1 MNKKNEKYDLI
12 CSLGGN
18 CMATSQIRQRG
29 LRVASLPFDW
39 TFIVNDKPLYK
50 LAEGFKNK
58 FKDFFLKENLQ
69 EMTDEEKAKTAHED
83 MAKYVDTFSN
93 YYYIN
98 HFQKNIE
105 IDNEYEKVKEK
116 YDRRIE
122 RFIAF
127 VEKADSILFVLS
139 TFMKIDEKPIINLY
153 KTLLEIYPNKIFK
166 IISIQFN
173 PYEDVYSPLIDDDE
187 HIVLENGHIEFF
199 RYKRRENFYDYGRT
213 NIEWDFL
220 DNIEL
225 SDKLKI
231 PHKKEYKLI
240 EIHKIK
246 RGLAVSILP
255 FLFSVISI
263 KLYILG
269 LGFNFS
275 IGRLRKDK

>member
-18 CMATSQIRQRG
+18 CMAASQIRQRG

-58 FKDFFLKENLQ
+58 FKDFLLKENLQ
-69 EMTDEEKAKTAHED
+69 EMTDE
-83 MAKYVDTFSN
+83 
-93 YYYIN
+93 
-98 HFQKNIE
+98 
-105 IDNEYEKVKEK
+105 
-116 YDRRIE
+116 
-122 RFIAF
+122 
-127 VEKADSILFVLS
+127 EKADSILFVLS

-220 DNIEL
+220 DNIKL

-240 EIHKIK
+240 ESHKIK